1 VRGLLYIARARL
13 ARSGVP
19 IGSHSNVTCGDRM
32 RGGCASASA
41 DARSTEHVVASYG
54 TGARGILFLL
64 LGSCIK
70 RAGACKYLG
79 TLYARMRGGVAIL
92 LTA

>member
-1 VRGLLYIARARL
+1 M
-13 ARSGVP
+13 
-19 IGSHSNVTCGDRM
+19 SHAET
-32 RGGCASASA
+32 GC
-41 DARSTEHVVASYG
+41 EVVAQVPLLMHA
-54 TGARGILFLL
+54 ARNMSSPRMELEREEYFFFLL